1 MADTFIGNSLHFSG
15 EGLSSPSKAPVHHRD
30 IRYSISAI
38 RCYAFVVVSFSLTV
52 CEFSYHKN
60 PNLQLIGY
68 VVSVLQNTIVVDV
81 TEIMGI
87 EVDDVRQVVK
97 HSYYNKVDQRQIKN
111 NVL

>member
-1 MADTFIGNSLHFSG
+1 MEHKTTVTIGDY
-15 EGLSSPSKAPVHHRD
+15 VQ
-30 IRYSISAI
+30 
-38 RCYAFVVVSFSLTV
+38 
-52 CEFSYHKN
+52 FSYRKN

-97 HSYYNKVDQRQIKN
+97 HGYYNKVNQRQIKI
-111 NVL
+111 NVMFYKKMVLH